1 MLSATLQQHLCWLVC
16 VLGPA
21 LPVPRAARPPLL
33 QFRVPIMFQT
43 ISTCTAVQLGRTQAP
58 ASRSCLG
65 KYNQLSSTACCP
77 CLFLSCVCRLKPQVA
92 AMANTQI
99 GAPRASPWRLVCTCT
114 NNGVSF
120 ACRFKSEVAATAAT
134 RINPALK
141 VRYLASLHE
150 HSCSDQPHSYELPAP
165 IWHPIGCL
173 FMPALWA
180 GPLPLPHRQQ
190 HLLLCTSSG

>member
-1 MLSATLQQHLCWLVC
+1 MLSPTLQQHLCWLVC

-21 LPVPRAARPPLL
+21 LPVPRAAQPPLL

-43 ISTCTAVQLGRTQAP
+43 ISTCTAVQLGTTQAP

-99 GAPRASPWRLVCTCT
+99 GAPRASPWRFVCTCT

-141 VRYLASLHE
+141 VRYLASETSTAVQTYLIRVNYRHPSGTLLVAFSCLH
-150 HSCSDQPHSYELPAP
+150 CGRGP
-165 IWHPIGCL
+165 CL
-173 FMPALWA
+173 C
-180 GPLPLPHRQQ
+180 HRQQ